1 MWGLLK
7 KKKSQPKRAKEKIRM
22 KLKEFYTVRDLQGEI
37 KLLEELIQKSRDS
50 ATKIT
55 PSYSLTPKIKD
66 NSKTSK
72 VESGACAAV
81 DYESQLVQKKAELE
95 KERAYKLQVILMC
108 NDSLVRQAMVLKFIE
123 GDRNVSWTYVAG
135 RLNTSE
141 KSLLMACKRYVA
153 SV

>member
-1 MWGLLK
+1 MKNKISFFIPMLPPTVTHQEK
-7 KKKSQPKRAKEKIRM
+7 KIS
-22 KLKEFYTVRDLQGEI
+22 VRNGKPIVYEPPEG
-37 KLLEELIQKSRDS
+37 KGGG
-50 ATKIT
+50 
-55 PSYSLTPKIKD
+55 
-66 NSKTSK
+66 TSK
-72 VESGACAAV
+72 VEAGACGAV
-81 DYESQLVQKKAELE
+81 DYESQLIQKRAELE

-108 NDSLVRQAMVLKFIE
+108 SDSLVRQAMIIKFIE